1 MFMKPQNK
9 LKRKNTYNHHT
20 YKTKDAF
27 VDDFVRWVKEKHAL
41 KKQLAEKQIDNTSR
55 ESAEALMVWADDGGI
70 TVISQPLSKKIEQIL
85 AIKEKK
91 S

>member
-9 LKRKNTYNHHT
+9 LKQKKNHNHHI

-27 VDDFVRWVKEKHAL
+27 VDDFMRWLKEKHAL
-41 KKQLAEKQIDNTSR
+41 KKQIAEKQIANTSR
-55 ESAEALMVWADDGGI
+55 DSAQALMVWADDGGI
-70 TVISQPLSKKIEQIL
+70 TVRSQPLSKKIEQIL